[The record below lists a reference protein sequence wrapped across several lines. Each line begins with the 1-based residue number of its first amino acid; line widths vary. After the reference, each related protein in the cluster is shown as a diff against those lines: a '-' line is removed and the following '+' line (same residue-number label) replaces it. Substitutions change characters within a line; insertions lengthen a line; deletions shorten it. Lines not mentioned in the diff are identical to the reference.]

1 MEPVSTG
8 RRNSGYFSSDLGY
21 RGRRPINESEHYVKK
36 ILAVLTIA
44 SALLLTGCSQTNE
57 AASVGDF
64 KISQTDLQA
73 SIDAVIAE
81 RAKVDSSQ
89 MQLETGDELNRSQL
103 RFRIL
108 MHTFDEIA
116 KELKIEVTS
125 SNIEAKKTTIIESNG
140 GKTELA
146 KNLVNAAIAQADFDT
161 YVRAVVISEQIT
173 AAMSASGVAEADIA
187 NKLGELL
194 SQKAKELGVK
204 INPRYGV
211 WDVAA
216 GDVVAANVTGDAVAP
231 AAK

>member
-1 MEPVSTG
+1 
-8 RRNSGYFSSDLGY
+8 
-21 RGRRPINESEHYVKK
+21 VKK

-57 AASVGDF
+57 AASVGGF

-89 MQLETGDELNRSQL
+89 MQLEAGDALNRGQL
-103 RFRIL
+103 RFKIL

-125 SNIEAKKTTIIESNG
+125 SDVEAKKATITESVG
-140 GKTELA
+140 GKTELP

-161 YVRAVVISEQIT
+161 YVRAIVISEQIT
-173 AAMSASGVAEADIA
+173 AALGASGVAEEEIA
-187 NKLGELL
+187 TKLGQLL
-194 SQKAKELGVK
+194 TAKAKELGVK
-204 INPRYGV
+204 VNPRYGF
-211 WDVAA
+211 WDAEV

-231 AAK
+231 SAK